1 MSSTEFSHFSLSE
14 IWSRIKCSVGCKRG
28 DIRPAFSSVTKC
40 LNTDKCIQLS
50 CTAAVDGKY
59 FLRETTAPPATF
71 IHVPLVRRIVYPS
84 GCVLLHPSH
93 LQPSNTRNSL
103 PWSVV
108 LVVQLQI
115 RQFRTLCNY
124 PYMCSFILPSQDR
137 KHFSDHPIPKI
148 IPFYPLSILSEI
160 DLTPLFDGL
169 YRVAHDR
176 VGRLLCIPRRTLS
189 SYGFRRPE
197 RKIKSND
204 IPEQLDEKSLC
215 LSSASH
221 LERLASSFRGPKDS
235 EKPLNICG
243 QLGMVHWYRK
253 CSVFKLVGNYWIGHR
268 YVRAYRWPPL
278 HFQELHK

>member
-1 MSSTEFSHFSLSE
+1 MIHNFHSSQKLTCQALNSHTSRYPN
-14 IWSRIKCSVGCKRG
+14 WSRIKCSVGCKRG
-28 DIRPAFSSVTKC
+28 DIRPVFSSVTKC

-50 CTAAVDGKY
+50 CTPAVDGKY

-160 DLTPLFDGL
+160 DWHHYLTVSIELPMIELADFFVSHEEHFHPTDFADL
-169 YRVAHDR
+169 NA
-176 VGRLLCIPRRTLS
+176 
-189 SYGFRRPE
+189 
-197 RKIKSND
+197 KSNLTTFQSNWTRKVCVSRVHP
-204 IPEQLDEKSLC
+204 IWSVSQAAFVVRKTQKNRWTFV
-215 LSSASH
+215 AN
-221 LERLASSFRGPKDS
+221 S
-235 EKPLNICG
+235 EWCTDTGRTQFSN
-243 QLGMVHWYRK
+243 
-253 CSVFKLVGNYWIGHR
+253 
-268 YVRAYRWPPL
+268 
-278 HFQELHK
+278 